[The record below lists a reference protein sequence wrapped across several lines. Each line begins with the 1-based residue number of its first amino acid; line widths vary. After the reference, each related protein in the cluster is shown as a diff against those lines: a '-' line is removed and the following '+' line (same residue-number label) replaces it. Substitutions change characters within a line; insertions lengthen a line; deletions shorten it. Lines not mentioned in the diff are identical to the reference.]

1 MRAIGLGL
9 AMLSLAAVDG
19 LHAAEHYPSRPMR
32 MIVPFAAGGTLT
44 VVAHTVAG
52 EAQRHLGQ
60 PFVIDP
66 RPGANGIIGTQMVVN
81 ATPDGYTLLQT
92 SVSIAINP
100 AIYKKMPYD
109 ALKDLEPVT
118 VIALGSTGYLLVA
131 SPSSAAQSIK
141 NILALAKDKDK
152 RLTYSS
158 GGIGN
163 GTHLIAEMFGRAAGL
178 NLTHVPYKGVAPALN
193 AALGGEVDLTF
204 VPPSAAVGHVK
215 AGTLKALGFT
225 GQSRWAVLPNVP
237 TIAEAGVPG
246 FHREAGWIPWLVPAK
261 TPKDVIA
268 KLHAA
273 AHKSVHTPK
282 VREILEAGG
291 YTPLANTP
299 AEAAKFLR
307 SQIEAFGEIVRAVGI
322 QPE

>member
-1 MRAIGLGL
+1 MRAIRFGL
-9 AMLSLAAVDG
+9 AMLSLVAVGG

-44 VVAHTVAG
+44 VIAHTVAG

-60 PFVIDP
+60 QFVIDH

-100 AIYKKMPYD
+100 GIYKKMPYD
-109 ALKDLEPVT
+109 TLKDLAPVT
-118 VIALGSTGYLLVA
+118 IIALGSTGYLLVA
-131 SPSSAAQSIK
+131 SPSSAAQSVK
-141 NILALAKDKDK
+141 NILALAKDK

-163 GTHLIAEMFGRAAGL
+163 GTHLIAEMFSRAAGL
-178 NLTHVPYKGVAPALN
+178 NLIHVPYKGVAPALN
-193 AALGGEVDLTF
+193 AAIGGEVDLTF

-261 TPKDVIA
+261 TPKVVIA

-273 AHKSVHTPK
+273 AYKSVHIPK
-282 VREILEAGG
+282 VRDILEAGG

-299 AEAAKFLR
+299 AEAAKFMR
-307 SQIEAFGEIVRAVGI
+307 SQIEAFGEIIRAVGI

>member
-1 MRAIGLGL
+1 MRAIRFGL
-9 AMLSLAAVDG
+9 AMLSLVAVGG

-44 VVAHTVAG
+44 VIAHTVAG

-60 PFVIDP
+60 QFVIDH

-100 AIYKKMPYD
+100 GIYKKMPYD
-109 ALKDLEPVT
+109 TLKDLAPVT
-118 VIALGSTGYLLVA
+118 IIALGSTGYLLVA
-131 SPSSAAQSIK
+131 SPSSAAQSVK
-141 NILALAKDKDK
+141 NFLALAKDK

-163 GTHLIAEMFGRAAGL
+163 GTHLIAEMFSRAAGL
-178 NLTHVPYKGVAPALN
+178 NLIHVPYKGVAPALN
-193 AALGGEVDLTF
+193 AAIGGEVDLTF

-261 TPKDVIA
+261 TPKVVIA

-273 AHKSVHTPK
+273 AYKSVHIPK
-282 VREILEAGG
+282 VRDILEAGG

-299 AEAAKFLR
+299 AEAAKFMR
-307 SQIEAFGEIVRAVGI
+307 SQIEAFGEIIRAVGI